1 MKLIART
8 LYGLEQVLAD
18 ELVSLGA
25 KGVSAAN
32 RAVIFEGSKSLLYL
46 VNYSS
51 ATALSFLVPLA
62 EFNIRTKD
70 DLYNGCLKIHWNDYL
85 KNDSTFTVVP
95 VVNSPLFKHTGFPA
109 LVVKDSIAD
118 YFRKKTGR
126 RPSVD
131 ALNPDIV
138 VNLHV
143 SNQKVTVSLDS
154 TVIPLY
160 KRGYRTEQTIAP
172 VNEVLAAGILRL
184 TRWNRQSLLID
195 PMCGSGTIPIEA
207 AMLASGM
214 PAGRYRSFFG
224 FQKWQDYDENLFR
237 EIRLKEEEKIRKTDI
252 KIQAS
257 DISNEA
263 VGYARSNIKR
273 AGVGELIELNTADFK
288 DIKPVSAEG
297 VLVMNPPYGQR
308 ITPEDIDSLYS
319 MIGTTLKHNFSG
331 FNAWILSAN
340 REALKNVGLKTAS
353 RHILFNGALECML
366 AGYELYTGSRKAA
379 GKSTM

>member
-8 LYGLEQVLAD
+8 LYGLEEVLAD

-32 RAVIFEGSKSLLYL
+32 RAVIFEGSKTLLYL
-46 VNYSS
+46 VNYTS

-118 YFRKKTGR
+118 YFRKRTGR

-131 ALNPDIV
+131 AVNPDIV

-237 EIRLKEEEKIRKTDI
+237 EIRLKEEGKIRKPDI

-257 DISNEA
+257 DISGEA
-263 VGYARSNIKR
+263 VGYARSNINR

-288 DIKPVSAEG
+288 DVKPVATEG

-308 ITPEDIDSLYS
+308 ITPEDIDALYS

-331 FNAWILSAN
+331 FKAWILSAN

-353 RHILFNGALECML
+353 RHLLFNGALECML
-366 AGYELYTGSRKAA
+366 AGYELYTGSRRAD
-379 GKSTM
+379 GRSTV

>member
-8 LYGLEQVLAD
+8 LYGLEEVLAD

-95 VVNSPLFKHTGFPA
+95 VVNSPLFKHTGYPA

-118 YFRKKTGR
+118 YFRKRTGR

-131 ALNPDIV
+131 AVNPDVV

-353 RHILFNGALECML
+353 RHLLFNGALECML
-366 AGYELYTGSRKAA
+366 AGYELYTGSRRAD
-379 GKSTM
+379 GRSTV

>member
-8 LYGLEQVLAD
+8 LYGLEEVLAD

>member
-8 LYGLEQVLAD
+8 LYGLEEVLAD

-70 DLYNGCLKIHWNDYL
+70 DLYNSCLKIHWNDYL

-131 ALNPDIV
+131 AVNPDVV

-184 TRWNRQSLLID
+184 TKWNRQSLLID

-237 EIRLKEEEKIRKTDI
+237 EIRLKEEGKIRKPGI

-257 DISNEA
+257 DISGEA
-263 VGYARSNIKR
+263 VGFARSNITR

-288 DIKPVSAEG
+288 DVKPVSTEG

-308 ITPEDIDSLYS
+308 ITPEDINSLYG

-353 RHILFNGALECML
+353 RHTLFNGALECML

>member
-8 LYGLEQVLAD
+8 LYGLEEVLAD

-95 VVNSPLFKHTGFPA
+95 VVNSPLFKHTGYPA

-118 YFRKKTGR
+118 YFRKRTGR

-131 ALNPDIV
+131 AVNPDIV

-237 EIRLKEEEKIRKTDI
+237 EIRLKEEGKIRKPDI

-257 DISNEA
+257 DISGEA
-263 VGYARSNIKR
+263 VGYARSNINR

-288 DIKPVSAEG
+288 DVKPVATEG

-331 FNAWILSAN
+331 FKAWILSAN

-353 RHILFNGALECML
+353 RHLLFNGALECML
-366 AGYELYTGSRKAA
+366 AGYELYTGSRRAD
-379 GKSTM
+379 GRSTV